1 MNLVIHSDAS
11 YLSETKARS
20 RAGGFHYLS
29 RHPSYDNGLINGPID
44 IISSIIPT
52 VVSAASEAEYAAQF
66 INKQTGEGIR
76 NILSDLGYP
85 QDTTEIIAD
94 NTTACGIVNRQTKI
108 RRSKAIDMRYHWIRD
123 RVDQGHFKVIWQ
135 PGGSNIADYFTK
147 THPAKHY
154 TDMRHI
160 FVDESLP
167 DGWTVVKPSQGRR
180 PSILP
185 YSLQGCVKAKTYS
198 QTIGR

>member
-1 MNLVIHSDAS
+1 
-11 YLSETKARS
+11 LSETKARS
-20 RAGGFHYLS
+20 RAGGFHYLTP
-29 RHPSYDNGLINGPID
+29 RPSTGHNLINGAID
-44 IISSIIPT
+44 IISCIIPT
-52 VVSAASEAEYAAQF
+52 VVSAASEAEYAALF
-66 INKQTGEGIR
+66 INGQTGEGIR
-76 NILSDLGYP
+76 NSLSDLGYP
-85 QDTTEIIAD
+85 QPSTTIFAD
-94 NTTACGIVNRQTKI
+94 NTTACGIVNRKTKV

-160 FVDESLP
+160 FIDESLP
-167 DGWTVVKPSQGRR
+167 DGWTVVKPSQGSR

-185 YSLQGCVKAKTYS
+185 YSLQGCVKVKTYS
-198 QTIGR
+198 QTVAR